1 MIKQNKVT
9 TSISVP
15 TSVPTIADLEL
26 GQLFSWISSLSSS
39 TLIGI
44 RTVNMHGEPMGVL
57 LYGGTY
63 ITGEVEVLPLPAGA
77 AVTVVAG

>member
-1 MIKQNKVT
+1 MNKQNKVT
-9 TSISVP
+9 IPNP
-15 TSVPTIADLEL
+15 TSTEVPAIADLEL
-26 GQLFSWISSLSSS
+26 GQLFSWISSLSSG

-57 LYGGTY
+57 LYEGTY
-63 ITGEVEVLPLPAGA
+63 LTGEVEVMPLPEGT